1 MNQCEDREEGVPP
14 SKTTLCGGHESQ
26 TKDRRMKKQSPDSAE
41 PSWVS
46 INSDRSMGHGIDF
59 KDEQSADKRV
69 EQQSSE
75 VHSDQFAQQHQ
86 PDLDSIFMV
95 CTCPITL

>member
-1 MNQCEDREEGVPP
+1 
-14 SKTTLCGGHESQ
+14 
-26 TKDRRMKKQSPDSAE
+26 MKKQKPDSAE

-46 INSDRSMGHGIDF
+46 MRSDKSNDRGINF
-59 KDEQSADKRV
+59 KDEQPAHGRV